1 MASHKLRAVRL
12 GHPCR
17 DHAPCANVRDKKN
30 ARMAMDASTS
40 SLAPTLG
47 IAAIAR
53 CCSRTRRSI
62 YAAELF
68 STVVDRK
75 PIQLSAGSRTNEKQF
90 FPMALAPYSARS
102 ELAINFSADVPSC
115 G

>member
-17 DHAPCANVRDKKN
+17 DHAPCANVRDKKI

-47 IAAIAR
+47 MAAIAR
-53 CCSRTRRSI
+53 CCSRTRLSI
-62 YAAELF
+62 YAGALF
-68 STVVDRK
+68 GTV
-75 PIQLSAGSRTNEKQF
+75 LG
-90 FPMALAPYSARS
+90 
-102 ELAINFSADVPSC
+102 
-115 G
+115 